1 MTVKRREPYSSNL
14 VTRNTAK
21 TIAVDYEGTP
31 VTLNCM
37 GSPISGSCNR
47 GGGRFWRADGIWGV
61 GDVPLNLQREH
72 EISLRSSKAT
82 RPIIEFCQAVTAAL
96 EQELGCQIVRVRHDI
111 LDLE

>member
-21 TIAVDYEGTP
+21 TIAVDYEGTL

-47 GGGRFWRADGIWGV
+47 GGGRFWRADGIWGM
-61 GDVPLNLQREH
+61 GDVPLGLLRELN
-72 EISLRSSKAT
+72 ISQGSSRTT
-82 RPIIEFCQAVTAAL
+82 RPVLEFCQAINAAL
-96 EQELGCQIVRVRHDI
+96 AELLGCSIVKIRHDI